1 MKIVCFELKSP
12 DGIDQQEW
20 CIDGDKH
27 VTFMPNFDGL
37 GPFINLKPCDG
48 SCALAHRQQ
57 VDVSALVE
65 EMRQESLTDHGQV
78 MMSRV
83 QLDETLEHLLQ
94 SQTPL
99 IGAEFSQFYAKR
111 NSQGQDL
118 CTGSHHIKVRTDFD
132 RLSGQDTGFY
142 QTHSLSTTTCDGS
155 CRSTPEGYYTSDP
168 ELMEQL
174 QAVLET

>member
-1 MKIVCFELKSP
+1 MWLTCCELKSS

-37 GPFINLKPCDG
+37 GPFVNPRPCDG

-57 VDVSALVE
+57 VDVGALIE
-65 EMRQESLTDHGQV
+65 EMRQESLTDQGQDLL
-78 MMSRV
+78 SRV
-83 QLDETLEHLLQ
+83 QLDTTLKHLLQ
-94 SQTPL
+94 SRASL
-99 IGAEFSQFYAKR
+99 IGAEFARFYTKR

-118 CTGSHHIKVRTDFD
+118 CTGSHHIKVITNFD
-132 RLSGQDTGFY
+132 WWNGQDTGFY
-142 QTHSLSTTTCDGS
+142 QTHRLSASVCDGS
-155 CRSTPEGYYTSDP
+155 CHSVPEGHYTSDA

-174 QAVLET
+174 RAVLET